1 MANNRSGVQIA
12 CSKLQVG
19 MEPNRLSGLDNKI
32 LENDI
37 NVNLLLVYVL
47 FLIYIARVNIALTV
61 AELSMFKVNHTG
73 KMRNALY
80 VTCAAYKE
88 SNCLIDWLIH
98 WFIDWLIP

>member
-12 CSKLQVG
+12 CSKLQVD

-37 NVNLLLVYVL
+37 NVNLLVVYVL

-61 AELSMFKVNHTG
+61 TELSMFKVNHAR
-73 KMRNALY
+73 KMRSALC
-80 VTCAAYKE
+80 VTCAANKG
-88 SNCLIDWLIH
+88 SN
-98 WFIDWLIP
+98 